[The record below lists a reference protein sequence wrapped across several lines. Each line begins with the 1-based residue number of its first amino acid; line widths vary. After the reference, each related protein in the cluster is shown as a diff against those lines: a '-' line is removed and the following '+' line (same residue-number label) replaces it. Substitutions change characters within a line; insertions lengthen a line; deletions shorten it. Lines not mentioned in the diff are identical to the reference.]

1 MSWWMAFAYPWV
13 LPLVLVVVPLVWWAW
28 LSERRRAPIRFS
40 NVSRIPGAP
49 VGNLASRPWSLR
61 ARTVLPVLR
70 SLAVILLVVSIA
82 RPRKADELTRIQ
94 TEGVAIELVVD
105 RSGSMDQ
112 EDFVGSRGRLQTRLQ
127 AVKEVVR
134 NFVQGDDGGLR
145 GRQGDLLGL
154 TVFARYPDTEC
165 PLTRDHANLL
175 SAMNE
180 VQVPRTQDEDGTAI
194 GDALLLAVERIRNI
208 GRRLLKSEDFK
219 IKSRAIILLT
229 DGQQNYGKYTP
240 TKAAEAAKALGI
252 KVYTIGAAPRFQER
266 RIGPFSLGSQP
277 VPIDEAS
284 LKQVAEMTGGKYF
297 RATDAGS
304 LAAIYAEIDKMER
317 STIDEQQYYR
327 YEELAYQWMDLGRL
341 RLPPLLLMALIL
353 LGLESLLANTRF
365 RKIP

>member
-1 MSWWMAFAYPWV
+1 MSWWKSFAYPWV
-13 LPLVLVVVPLVWWAW
+13 LPLILVVVPLVWWSW

-40 NVSRIPGAP
+40 NTSRIPRSAE
-49 VGNLASRPWSLR
+49 SWSLR

-70 SLAVILLVVSIA
+70 SLALILLVVSIA

-105 RSGSMDQ
+105 RSGSMNQD
-112 EDFVGSRGRLQTRLQ
+112 DFTGPRGRKKTRLQ
-127 AVKEVVR
+127 AVKDVVHG
-134 NFVQGDDGGLR
+134 FVRGDGRDLK

-165 PLTRDHANLL
+165 PLTRDHDHLL
-175 SAMNE
+175 KMLDK
-180 VQVPRTQDEDGTAI
+180 VRVPHGTPAQLEQEDGTAI

-208 GRRLLKSEDFK
+208 GRRLLKSETFK

-229 DGQQNYGKYTP
+229 DGMQNSGKYQP
-240 TKAAEAAKALGI
+240 TQAAEAAKALGI
-252 KVYTIGAAPRFQER
+252 KVYTIGAAPRFQEMR
-266 RIGPFSLGSQP
+266 AGPFTLGRQR
-277 VPIDEAS
+277 VPIDEDS
-284 LKQVAEMTGGKYF
+284 LKKVAKMTGGKYF

-304 LAAIYAEIDKMER
+304 LAAIYTEIDRLER

-327 YEELAYQWMDLGRL
+327 YEELAYQWIDLRGL
-341 RLPPLLLMALIL
+341 HLPPPLLVALIL
-353 LGLESLLANTRF
+353 LGIETLLANTRF

>member
-1 MSWWMAFAYPWV
+1 MSWWKTFAYPWV

-28 LSERRRAPIRFS
+28 LGKRRRAPIRFS
-40 NVSRIPGAP
+40 SISRIPGAS
-49 VGNLASRPWSLR
+49 VGNRSHIAWSVR
-61 ARTVLPVLR
+61 ARSVLPVLR

-82 RPRKADELTRIQ
+82 RPRKADEMTRIQ

-105 RSGSMDQ
+105 RSGSMNQ
-112 EDFVGSRGRLQTRLQ
+112 EDFTGSRGRRQTRLQ
-127 AVKEVVR
+127 AVKDVVR
-134 NFVQGDDGGLR
+134 SFVRGEGKDLK

-175 SAMNE
+175 HALDK
-180 VQVPRTQDEDGTAI
+180 VRVPRTRDEDGTAI

-229 DGQQNYGKYTP
+229 DGEQNYGKYTP

-266 RIGPFSLGSQP
+266 RVGPFSLGSQP
-277 VPIDEAS
+277 VPIDEDS
-284 LKQVAEMTGGKYF
+284 LKKVAEMTGGKYF

-304 LAAIYAEIDKMER
+304 LAAVYAEIDKLER

-327 YEELAYQWMDLGRL
+327 YEELAYQWMDLRGL
-341 RLPPLLLMALIL
+341 RLPPPLLVALIL
-353 LGLESLLANTRF
+353 LGVESLLANTRF